1 MSTETQK
8 EPVLVSDIREAII
21 GRYSRLYRMNDAA
34 HQIQHF
40 NAVEVCGNEI
50 NNRLKLGYDPKL
62 IMLVAYLHDMY
73 ANIRFNHHEMSA
85 HFVRT
90 TDDPVIVA
98 LSPEDRELVALGCQE
113 HRASRKEG
121 FTCEFSAL
129 MNAADREL
137 PGNVPQ
143 MLERAIQYRLNQ
155 WGYENTPENR
165 AEVYGDSVAH
175 IKEKFG
181 EAGYANYPEVYLKCF
196 AAELE
201 QQRKDIA
208 LL

>member
-1 MSTETQK
+1 MSRQ
-8 EPVLVSDIREAII
+8 EPVLISDIREAII
-21 GRYSRLYRMNDAA
+21 GRYSRLYRMNDQA

-90 TDDPVIVA
+90 TDDPVIAA
-98 LSPEDRELVALGCQE
+98 LSPEDRELVAIGCQE
-113 HRASRKEG
+113 HRASRKEA
-121 FTCEFSAL
+121 FTHEFGAL

-143 MLERAIQYRLNQ
+143 MLERAIQYRLDDLCK
-155 WGYENTPENR
+155 ENTPEDR
-165 AEVYGDSVAH
+165 SAVYPDAVAH

-181 EAGYANYPEVYLKCF
+181 PGGYANYPDLYLNCF

-201 QQRKDIA
+201 QQRKDIK

>member
-1 MSTETQK
+1 MSTETQN

-21 GRYSRLYRMNDAA
+21 GRYSRLYRMNDGA
-34 HQIQHF
+34 HQVQHF

-50 NNRLKLGYDPKL
+50 NNRLKLGFDPKL

-73 ANIRFNHHEMSA
+73 AFIRFNHHEMSA

-90 TDDPVIVA
+90 TDDPIIMG

-113 HRASRKEG
+113 HRASRKER

-143 MLERAIQYRLNQ
+143 MLERAIQYRLDDQNL
-155 WGYENTPENR
+155 ENTPEDR
-165 AEVYGDSVAH
+165 SKVYADAVAH

-181 EAGYANYPEVYLKCF
+181 DGGYANYPELYLKCF
-196 AAELE
+196 AVELE